1 MDPSLTGR
9 ETVGPDLG
17 SVLMDQRMRA
27 DKHRMNFEALRSQY
41 IVLQEVGGVRWR
53 GWSQIEIYVHR
64 CDWLGWNGDLKEGGG
79 LGVVFMY
86 VCANV
91 CWQCKAMNVA

>member
-9 ETVGPDLG
+9 ETVGPGLG

-53 GWSQIEIYVHR
+53 GWGQVEGVGVGKKR
-64 CDWLGWNGDLKEGGG
+64 WMMLGRGG
-79 LGVVFMY
+79 
-86 VCANV
+86 
-91 CWQCKAMNVA
+91 